1 MGGRGRG
8 AAVECTAVIAACVA
22 IPLLLAL
29 AWRWLPHHPAI
40 MPACAGVTLAA
51 CLSLPWTGAA
61 LGGWL
66 VPDPVGITVAALASL
81 GWLAATLLAP
91 VDLIASVVAGC
102 LNLALLTG
110 RPDLTVVAAGAAAI
124 VAGGRGLLPATASG
138 LGLAVFGMALL
149 QGMAPGDWTTLPEA
163 GRQVGGPALGVAMVL
178 VLLGLGAACLL
189 PSLMAAVRG
198 VGVAPGMG
206 ILAGPLGGVWL
217 VVALRLRGVLDG
229 NSHAVAPGSVL
240 LGAGFALMLLGLVAI
255 RRGADRLVAGAT
267 LAMVGAAAVGF
278 GVGGAGGTAAGLLH
292 LVLGC
297 LALGAAGAGGWAGVL
312 GAASLAGVPPL
323 GVFASAYGLLAASMA
338 GSALVTVVFAGL
350 EIALVTLALR
360 HLRSPQGRSLR
371 SGWVWLVLTL
381 GAGWALPPVASG
393 WLLGIAAAAQ

>member
-1 MGGRGRG
+1 M
-8 AAVECTAVIAACVA
+8 IAACVA

-29 AWRWLPHHPAI
+29 ARRWLPRHPAVV
-40 MPACAGVTLAA
+40 PVCAGATLAA

-61 LGGWL
+61 LGDWL
-66 VPDPVGITVAALASL
+66 VPDPLGITVAALASL
-81 GWLAATLLAP
+81 GWLAASLLAP
-91 VDLIASVVAGC
+91 VGVTVPLVAGC

-110 RPDLTVVAAGAAAI
+110 RPDLTVLAAGSAAI
-124 VAGGRGLLPATASG
+124 VAGGRALLPAAASG

-163 GRQVGGPALGVAMVL
+163 GRQAGGAALGVAMVL

-189 PSLMAAVRG
+189 PSLMAAVSG
-198 VGVAPGMG
+198 VGTAPGMG
-206 ILAGPLGGVWL
+206 VLAGPLGGVWL

-229 NSHAVAPGSVL
+229 NSHAIAPGGVL
-240 LGAGFALMLLGLVAI
+240 LGAGFVLLLIGLVAI
-255 RRGADRLVAGAT
+255 RRGSDRLIAGAT
-267 LAMVGAAAVGF
+267 LAMVGAAAFGF

-297 LALGAAGAGGWAGVL
+297 LALGAAGAGGWAGML

-323 GVFASAYGLLAASMA
+323 GVFASAFGLLAASMA
-338 GSALVTVVFAGL
+338 GSALVSVAFAGL
-350 EIALVTLALR
+350 EIAVVTLALR
-360 HLRSPQGRSLR
+360 HLRSPQGRSRRL
-371 SGWVWLVLTL
+371 GWVWLALTL
-381 GAGWALPPVASG
+381 GAGWALPPVAGG